1 MSSVAGLRRAQESFG
16 SVGDDEGSVMV
27 ELREIDDILERVIDE
42 KDVDGSA
49 LIALAIR
56 ASGMQISDG
65 LPVVAQSLGAIRE
78 EMLNQR
84 LSRGQ

>member
-1 MSSVAGLRRAQESFG
+1 
-16 SVGDDEGSVMV
+16 MV

-56 ASGMQISDG
+56 ASGMQISN
-65 LPVVAQSLGAIRE
+65 VVAQSLGAIRE

>member
-56 ASGMQISDG
+56 ASGMQISN
-65 LPVVAQSLGAIRE
+65 VVAQSLGAIRE